1 MSRRKRSEEISRKV
15 SGDYHVTSKC
25 SRSLHLLVP
34 EEASDLPEGAVPE
47 HPDGR
52 KDLLLGRLRFLAG
65 VMAIDVS
72 AFSVMA
78 NHLHLVVRT
87 RIEEA
92 LAWSPEEVVDR
103 WRILHPHRDRRQKPR
118 ETTAA
123 DRAADLANRFF
134 VKECRRKLLDVS
146 QFMKELKQ
154 FVAQEVNK
162 LEGVPGALWAGRFKA
177 ERIGDP
183 AALVEVMVYIDLNP
197 FRAGLCPTPEAGRH
211 TSLSARLGWL
221 HAEREAGAKAA
232 AGSAEGWLLPLD
244 AAVEQ
249 RHADEPLAE
258 GAQRRGACGVCR
270 ADAAAVPEDPRRRL
284 PPVEAGQAADGR
296 VGGLAAGPPG
306 RRRRRADTAGARPL
320 RLERLCGSRLSAT
333 DILKRTPSSRL
344 DRSPAP
350 QAPIS

>member
-1 MSRRKRSEEISRKV
+1 MSRRRRSEEISLKV
-15 SGDYHVTSKC
+15 SSDYHVTTKC

-34 EEASDLPEGAVPE
+34 DEASDLPEGAVPE

-78 NHLHLVVRT
+78 NHLHLILRT

-92 LAWSPEEVVDR
+92 LDWSPEEVVDR

-146 QFMKELKQ
+146 QLMKELKQ

-249 RHADEPLAE
+249 RRADEPLAE
-258 GAQRRGACGVCR
+258 GRSGGERVVSAGLTLPLYLKILDGVSRRWKRGKQQM
-270 ADAAAVPEDPRRRL
+270 DASAASL
-284 PPVEAGQAADGR
+284 
-296 VGGLAAGPPG
+296 
-306 RRRRRADTAGARPL
+306 
-320 RLERLCGSRLSAT
+320 
-333 DILKRTPSSRL
+333 L
-344 DRSPAP
+344 DRLGVDAEELTQRVLARCGPSGFAAP
-350 QAPIS
+350 G